1 MANREPAKD
10 ATQVGNGNWAVFVS
24 RLGSYRNVCRPIFCS
39 IRKLRF
45 EHGKR
50 FWLNLLPL
58 TLVHL
63 AWGFA
68 RAKSLVFNRS
78 VSPRA
83 TLQRTEDDFPSSG

>member
-1 MANREPAKD
+1 
-10 ATQVGNGNWAVFVS
+10 
-24 RLGSYRNVCRPIFCS
+24 
-39 IRKLRF
+39 LRF

-68 RAKSLVFNRS
+68 RATSLVFNRS

-83 TLQRTEDDFPSSG
+83 TLQGTEDDSPSSG